1 MPDIKSIG
9 DQIAA
14 LDLKEAVALCKYL
27 RGLDPPSGCIAI
39 LVPSGGGPVLSAEAV
54 PELEN
59 EDA

>member
-14 LDLKEAVALCKYL
+14 LNLKEAVALWKYL
-27 RGLDPPSGCIAI
+27 GNLDPPANSIAI